1 MPKSAQN
8 IDRIYICI
16 PHENALL
23 SLLYGKTLIY
33 NLTKL
38 YEIKC
43 INNNKETV
51 RNFCVVYL
59 RVLLLGIC
67 FGKNDENVF
76 FFWIS
81 YMKFKFKV
89 IISQNMPTDRKPLV
103 TIYVQLFKIYGFNLY
118 QLNLN
123 AAKFMVLNVF
133 LHKLVILENYSLF
146 S

>member
-76 FFWIS
+76 F
-81 YMKFKFKV
+81 
-89 IISQNMPTDRKPLV
+89 
-103 TIYVQLFKIYGFNLY
+103 
-118 QLNLN
+118 LNI
-123 AAKFMVLNVF
+123 
-133 LHKLVILENYSLF
+133 LHEI
-146 S
+146 